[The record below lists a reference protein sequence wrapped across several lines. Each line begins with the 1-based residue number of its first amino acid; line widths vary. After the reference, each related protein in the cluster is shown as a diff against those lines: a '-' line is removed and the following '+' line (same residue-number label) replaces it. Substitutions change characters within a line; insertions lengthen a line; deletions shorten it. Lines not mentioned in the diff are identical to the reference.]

1 MKGRKTIEVTP
12 SRCLGCLNCEL
23 ACASRDWGEYF
34 PAPSRINLV
43 FFRAGGQVPV
53 NCFQCDAAPC
63 LAVCR
68 TGALRRDEAEGVVTA
83 VPERCLGCRAC
94 VSACPFGNID
104 YAPAGRR
111 AVKCDLC
118 RGAPRCVAACPSRAL
133 EYVTEDEAVRGKR
146 QAFAASLLT
155 ALKGL

>member
-1 MKGRKTIEVTP
+1 MKALKTLQVNP

-53 NCFQCDAAPC
+53 SCFQCDAAPC

-68 TGALRRDEAEGVVTA
+68 TGALRRDEAGRVVTT

-104 YAPAGRR
+104 YAAAGRR

-118 RGAPRCVAACPSRAL
+118 QGAPRCVASCPSRAL
-133 EYVTEDEAVRGKR
+133 EYVAEDETVRNKR
-146 QAFAASLLT
+146 QAFAAGLLT

>member
-1 MKGRKTIEVTP
+1 MKALKTLQVNP

-34 PAPSRINLV
+34 PAPAKINLV

-53 NCFQCDAAPC
+53 SCFQCDAAPC

-68 TGALRRDEAEGVVTA
+68 TGALRRDEADGVVTT

-94 VSACPFGNID
+94 VAACPFGNID
-104 YAPAGRR
+104 YAVAGQR

-118 RGAPRCVAACPSRAL
+118 QGAPRCVAACPSKAL
-133 EYVTEDEAVRGKR
+133 EYVAEDEAVRSKR
-146 QAFAASLLT
+146 QAFAASLLA

>member
-1 MKGRKTIEVTP
+1 MLKALHITP
-12 SRCLGCLNCEL
+12 SRCIGCLNCEL

-34 PAPSRINLV
+34 PAPARINLV

-53 NCFQCDAAPC
+53 HCFQCDSAPC

-68 TGALRRDEAEGVVTA
+68 TGALGRDEATGVVTTNH
-83 VPERCLGCRAC
+83 ERCIGCRAC
-94 VSACPFGNID
+94 VSACPFGNMD

-118 RGAPRCVAACPSRAL
+118 QGAPRCAAACPSRAL
-133 EYVTEDEAVRGKR
+133 EYGPLDEPIRNKR
-146 QAFAASLLT
+146 QAFAASFLS

>member
-1 MKGRKTIEVTP
+1 MRKTLQVNP
-12 SRCLGCLNCEL
+12 SRCIGCLNCEL

-34 PAPSRINLV
+34 PAPARINLV

-53 NCFQCDAAPC
+53 SCFQCDSAPC

-68 TGALRRDEAEGVVTA
+68 TGAIGRDEGTGVVTA
-83 VPERCLGCRAC
+83 APERCIGCRAC
-94 VSACPFGNID
+94 VSACPFGNMD
-104 YAPAGRR
+104 YAPAGQR

-118 RGAPRCVAACPSRAL
+118 RGEPRCVAACLPKAL
-133 EYVTEDEAVRGKR
+133 EYVNEDEMARNKR